1 MFDHVV
7 KDMCEDEKHIT
18 AFLTLYKQLSGKI
31 TGENAEVAMGF
42 VKYIFDHSYSDL
54 YEQLEGMAT
63 SFGKHCKK
71 YESLMSDITAD
82 KLALL
87 QVVYQLAMNNID
99 DFMACTSVVVADQ
112 SDDDNKNGHV
122 YHGRNLD
129 WLNPDLYAPLAT
141 ELTYVKKNDD
151 TGKLEKVAV
160 TMSFFPELTP
170 TTAISKGFSF
180 SYDARKEDSDKTLTC
195 LGTQV
200 YKKQMMENSGLPSG
214 DFYEPFALYLRK
226 RMLAGAD
233 YESVLDE
240 LKNSVF
246 FCSAVYLVISGP
258 EKNQGAVLTYS
269 PKDLTQL
276 SENSQPIYVQDLKDE
291 NLYDENGEGDMADPR
306 QKWYV
311 VVSNNDVAIAD
322 YAKWDNRYKLTIN
335 TLNNA
340 GSSAL
345 TSIRGLE
352 KNLLAVDGV
361 RTERTCYVGTMDV
374 KNFQYSFI
382 VRGQKP
388 KEEPNNNPPAEPEA
402 AASLKPWAYA
412 FILLGCIVAALF

>member
-1 MFDHVV
+1 LFYIFFFFSFVLFFFFFKMRFVSVVLTTALFFAVALASVDHAPYKYTIDLSKGGDMFDHVV

-141 ELTYVKKNDD
+141 
-151 TGKLEKVAV
+151 
-160 TMSFFPELTP
+160 
-170 TTAISKGFSF
+170 
-180 SYDARKEDSDKTLTC
+180 
-195 LGTQV
+195 
-200 YKKQMMENSGLPSG
+200 
-214 DFYEPFALYLRK
+214 
-226 RMLAGAD
+226 
-233 YESVLDE
+233 
-240 LKNSVF
+240 
-246 FCSAVYLVISGP
+246 
-258 EKNQGAVLTYS
+258 
-269 PKDLTQL
+269 
-276 SENSQPIYVQDLKDE
+276 
-291 NLYDENGEGDMADPR
+291 
-306 QKWYV
+306 
-311 VVSNNDVAIAD
+311 
-322 YAKWDNRYKLTIN
+322 
-335 TLNNA
+335 
-340 GSSAL
+340 
-345 TSIRGLE
+345 
-352 KNLLAVDGV
+352 
-361 RTERTCYVGTMDV
+361 
-374 KNFQYSFI
+374 
-382 VRGQKP
+382 
-388 KEEPNNNPPAEPEA
+388 
-402 AASLKPWAYA
+402 
-412 FILLGCIVAALF
+412 